1 MKDGLLIGG
10 GGRGRNDTT
19 YLGGKLGSNPQSD
32 LALLMDRGHDLVRGG
47 TYIGIF
53 TLTGA

>member
-10 GGRGRNDTT
+10 GCRGRNDTT
-19 YLGGKLGSNPQSD
+19 YLGGKLGSNPQRD
-32 LALLMDRGHDLVRGG
+32 LALPVDRRHDLVLGG

-53 TLTGA
+53 ALTGS